1 MQDILKIT
9 KAAADETRLKVLK
22 LLTKGELCVCHIT
35 EGLKL
40 APSTV
45 SRHLSILEAAGLI
58 ETRKLGRWVHCRL
71 PVSPKGE
78 RRAALNWLL
87 PALKKEK

>member
-1 MQDILKIT
+1 MRDILTIA
-9 KAAADETRLKVLK
+9 KAAADDSRLKILG
-22 LLTKGELCVCHIT
+22 LLLRGELCVCHIT

-45 SRHLSILEAAGLI
+45 SKHLSILEAAGLI

-71 PVSPKGE
+71 PSSPKGE
-78 RRAALNWLL
+78 RRAALRWLL
-87 PALKKEK
+87 PALKRAE

>member
-1 MQDILKIT
+1 MQDILRIT
-9 KAAADETRLKVLK
+9 KAAADETRLKILK
-22 LLTKGELCVCHIT
+22 LLKRGELCVCHVT

-45 SRHLSILEAAGLI
+45 SKHLSILEAAGLI

-71 PVSPKGE
+71 PASPKGE
-78 RRAALNWLL
+78 SRAALSWLL
-87 PALKKEK
+87 PALKRGK